1 VIATEGALAIL
12 TVYVTGN
19 PSPDVY
25 WRKGKKDI
33 TNVGKYR
40 IVEGGNLQVRVKW
53 GWITSQGAI
62 QKKYVSKFW
71 TF

>member
-40 IVEGGNLQVRVKW
+40 IVEGGNLQVRLNLAIVQS
-53 GWITSQGAI
+53 ISQI
-62 QKKYVSKFW
+62 WES
-71 TF
+71 